1 MLRLALPLL
10 IGLLTGHPAEGA
22 QASFGGLAAL
32 YVPDSP
38 YRYRARVV
46 PAVGASLTLAVFL
59 GAITGSSG
67 WAAALV
73 AGTFAAAASFIC
85 QTVELSPPRELMFVM
100 ALLAATSNP
109 RRRFASA
116 ARAAVTAAGAVLAW
130 LISMAPALLGRDR
143 PETTTIAAA
152 LAGIA
157 DLVDRIGSDDAPA
170 ARHAAVNAS
179 AEPGSAGT
187 GRAQRKPPPGPHRRC
202 RRGPAGSGAAIDGGG
217 HRTSRSR
224 PGRLDPRRHP
234 PHRHPGRHRN
244 RPHTDPATA
253 PEPPGP
259 GHRRPAHHPRRRHT
273 VPTTEYSQ
281 IRTHN
286 HQGIGTR
293 LRAAAG
299 RHSVIVPTAARIG
312 IAVAAGFGLGQAFG
326 IAHAFWI
333 GLTACAVLQAS
344 NLRIVR
350 SRFVNRMIGTI
361 LGVGIVYSLLAWEP
375 PLIAL
380 ILTAIVAHGFIESVI
395 TAHYGLAVIGMTVL
409 ALMLFHLGAPAED
422 TGNLIAGRLIDTALG
437 AALALLLRTVLWPR
451 ATSARVPPRQATVLD
466 SIGHVFAAIWTPDH
480 HRNPL
485 PERRRQLLADI
496 TALRETMMRIRSFKA
511 YYGVSALHW
520 RSRATT
526 YAGPGEAGLEGSRR
540 VREDLAPTAWFD
552 RTAGRGAG
560 RDRPRDLAPP
570 GDRGRR
576 GVDGDDAQCR
586 PGARATRSP
595 R

>member
-1 MLRLALPLL
+1 M
-10 IGLLTGHPAEGA
+10 
-22 QASFGGLAAL
+22 
-32 YVPDSP
+32 
-38 YRYRARVV
+38 
-46 PAVGASLTLAVFL
+46 
-59 GAITGSSG
+59 
-67 WAAALV
+67 
-73 AGTFAAAASFIC
+73 
-85 QTVELSPPRELMFVM
+85 
-100 ALLAATSNP
+100 
-109 RRRFASA
+109 
-116 ARAAVTAAGAVLAW
+116 LAW

-152 LAGIA
+152 LTGIA

-170 ARHAAVNAS
+170 ARHAAVNAMRRARQVLEQAGRNGNHRLARVVDA
-179 AEPGSAGT
+179 AEDLLEAALRSTVEDTEPPDPGLAASI
-187 GRAQRKPPPGPHRRC
+187 R
-202 RRGPAGSGAAIDGGG
+202 AAIPLIATPADTG
-217 HRTSRSR
+217 T
-224 PGRLDPRRHP
+224 DPTPTRP
-234 PHRHPGRHRN
+234 PHPNPLAQAIGDL
-244 RPHTDPATA
+244 HTTLGG
-253 PEPPGP
+253 E
-259 GHRRPAHHPRRRHT
+259 HT

-293 LRAAAG
+293 MRAAAG

-422 TGNLIAGRLIDTALG
+422 TGSLIAGRLIDTALG